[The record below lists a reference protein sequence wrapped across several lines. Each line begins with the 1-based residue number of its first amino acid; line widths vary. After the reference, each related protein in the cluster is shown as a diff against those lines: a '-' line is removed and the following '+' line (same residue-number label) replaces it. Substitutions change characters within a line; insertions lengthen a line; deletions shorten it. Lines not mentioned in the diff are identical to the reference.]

1 MERREGLKSVSAS
14 TIRKRKQRVKE
25 FIIKENCKNRKRTER
40 EQNKLEC
47 EKRQNCLEKK
57 REYQRRKRASS
68 FITTR
73 KPEKI
78 PPFSNKM
85 RKHRAI
91 KKLRQ
96 SLPDSPGTRI
106 STLAAYLRNEKSPT
120 IKTLQS
126 SNIIYSPEENNENQL
141 GLAVL
146 EDMKIAISETK
157 LKRTDQARL
166 SMNVL
171 SASKLSELRVKLLN
185 FSNEEL
191 KTDDSSE
198 NINWECF
205 EYINQNTKHGPKKKL
220 MLVKNTNPGLMVQY
234 LQKLLGT
241 FPAHNFR
248 AKWQNNQLK
257 HLVTNLPQ
265 NHVISV
271 HDYSENYKCKERDE
285 LQSSYFQKTEASLH
299 VSLLYRHAILE
310 VDGVESTSEDPY
322 IVTENFF
329 VISEDEKHDQYF
341 TFQVQKYI
349 SEYLSSI
356 SCHVHTMHE
365 FCDGCSCQYKSR
377 HCLGHLRKT
386 LDELGYVNF
395 IRNFFETS
403 HAKGPQ
409 DAAGGLIKNQTDLA
423 IVRGRAT
430 IQNARDLFEFAKSNL
445 SVPKSSHCKRRL
457 FKYTENINRNFPMF
471 YKPITGIRSVHQV
484 VVNNDHLLIRSLSC
498 YTCNNCLEGNIN
510 ECENTNILGSFS
522 PVPIVPEIGTVEED
536 QTDENDME
544 VPINELISKSTIFAV
559 LCDDDDFDYYLLKA
573 QTETYQL
580 TSRETD
586 SWGVSY
592 QPGTKVIKGNYF
604 MQGENPLH
612 FKMIKRKYGLVPS
625 NSCLYI
631 CTDVCVRNGE
641 VKLSEDIHQNILK
654 CVEMS
659 TYVL

>member
-1 MERREGLKSVSAS
+1 
-14 TIRKRKQRVKE
+14 
-25 FIIKENCKNRKRTER
+25 
-40 EQNKLEC
+40 
-47 EKRQNCLEKK
+47 
-57 REYQRRKRASS
+57 
-68 FITTR
+68 
-73 KPEKI
+73 
-78 PPFSNKM
+78 
-85 RKHRAI
+85 
-91 KKLRQ
+91 
-96 SLPDSPGTRI
+96 
-106 STLAAYLRNEKSPT
+106 
-120 IKTLQS
+120 
-126 SNIIYSPEENNENQL
+126 
-141 GLAVL
+141 
-146 EDMKIAISETK
+146 
-157 LKRTDQARL
+157 
-166 SMNVL
+166 MNVL
-171 SASKLSELRVKLLN
+171 SASVSGNCVKQLRSKLSLAKKLGVPARRISSGFTLRNKI
-185 FSNEEL
+185 S
-191 KTDDSSE
+191 KTLSSSYVYTKRKVRTDALSDANKNLIHDFWCSSE
-198 NINWECF
+198 NSHPTGNKNDVKRVRI
-205 EYINQNTKHGPKKKL
+205 GPKKYSSHHVQILEKTQSEVY
-220 MLVKNTNPGLMVQY
+220 MDFKNKYPSVKVCQSLFERCKPYFV
-234 LQKLLGT
+234 
-241 FPAHNFR
+241 R
-248 AKWQNNQLK
+248 AASTEDCVTCCCRYHLEMKHVFKAAMNNRKKCNQ
-257 HLVTNLPQ
+257 NLPSDRQ
-265 NHVISV
+265 FPVYASV
-271 HDYSENYKCKERDE
+271 TDMCNATLCNPNESGFHDKKCLDRNCPNC
-285 LQSSYFQKTEASLH
+285 
-299 VSLLYRHAILE
+299 
-310 VDGVESTSEDPY
+310 GV
-322 IVTENFF
+322 N
-329 VISEDEKHDQYF
+329 
-341 TFQVQKYI
+341 
-349 SEYLSSI
+349 
-356 SCHVHTMHE
+356 
-365 FCDGCSCQYKSR
+365 
-377 HCLGHLRKT
+377 
-386 LDELGYVNF
+386 
-395 IRNFFETS
+395 
-403 HAKGPQ
+403 KGNSPQ

-522 PVPIVPEIGTVEED
+522 PVPIVPEIGTVEVD

-612 FKMIKRKYGLVPS
+612 FKMIKRKYRLVPS